1 MIYLLTIGVL
11 AAVMLGMAVGVMFA
25 GKALRG
31 SCGGVGARCDCSTE
45 KRAECAEK
53 AH

>member
-25 GKALRG
+25 GKVLRG
-31 SCGGVGARCDCSTE
+31 SCGGVGAKCDCSTE

-53 AH
+53 AS